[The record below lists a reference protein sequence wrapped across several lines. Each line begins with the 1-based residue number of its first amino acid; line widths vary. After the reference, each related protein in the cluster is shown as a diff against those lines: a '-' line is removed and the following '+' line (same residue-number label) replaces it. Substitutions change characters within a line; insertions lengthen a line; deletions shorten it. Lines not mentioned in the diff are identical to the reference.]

1 MADAFEQALVEQLA
15 EFSVGDGLD
24 DGIRVGPMI
33 NQRQASH
40 VLSQIDDALARGARL
55 LGGGEGHHQN
65 FVYPTVLGGLDHGMD
80 IMTTETFCPV
90 ACVVRCASE
99 DEAVRLAK
107 SAAPGD
113 VMEALR
119 ALDNFSGVTG
129 NFNYKGG
136 ENGDPLKPVFI
147 QEIRRGA
154 DGLPV
159 FVDLEAR
166 MVDNY

>member
-1 MADAFEQALVEQLA
+1 
-15 EFSVGDGLD
+15 
-24 DGIRVGPMI
+24 
-33 NQRQASH
+33 
-40 VLSQIDDALARGARL
+40 
-55 LGGGEGHHQN
+55 
-65 FVYPTVLGGLDHGMD
+65 
-80 IMTTETFCPV
+80 
-90 ACVVRCASE
+90 
-99 DEAVRLAK
+99 
-107 SAAPGD
+107 
-113 VMEALR
+113 
-119 ALDNFSGVTG
+119 LDNFSGVTG